1 MHRAS
6 SYALGFFLL
15 TVISLH
21 ATAALSAVSDGNST
35 ENGTVADGGF
45 VPLVFSKVNQIIARE
60 GNCALI
66 DCNVTGDPDPSVQW
80 FNSHGDLLDTETS
93 GKWLLTDDG
102 ILNITDIRFADRGK
116 YTCMASN
123 VHGSANCT
131 VTMRVVLHNGDLGAY
146 YVVVYIVIIIVIM
159 THRGDWIMHN
169 FLHARCLTI
178 LPLWSPLCFLVCN
191 TPPLLPIL
199 FFECLS
205 FEWVSNPNPLPYML

>member
-93 GKWLLTDDG
+93 KSSS
-102 ILNITDIRFADRGK
+102 LNHKECPDVAL
-116 YTCMASN
+116 ASQ
-123 VHGSANCT
+123 SAA
-131 VTMRVVLHNGDLGAY
+131 VLH
-146 YVVVYIVIIIVIM
+146 
-159 THRGDWIMHN
+159 T
-169 FLHARCLTI
+169 
-178 LPLWSPLCFLVCN
+178 
-191 TPPLLPIL
+191 
-199 FFECLS
+199 FFSNQLELS
-205 FEWVSNPNPLPYML
+205 G